1 MHGSGDKN
9 EYHIRNNF
17 LMFGQKDFISLLRGN
32 DTIPCQLYHFVN
44 YQGLTPY
51 ADILVGFKSDS
62 LSNEDRELI
71 YDDQIFG
78 FGPLHY
84 TFSSEEIKSVPE
96 LELN

>member
-1 MHGSGDKN
+1 M
-9 EYHIRNNF
+9 RNNF
-17 LMFGQKDFISLLRGN
+17 LMFGQKDYISLLRGT

-51 ADILVGFKSDS
+51 ADILVGFKADT
-62 LSNEDRELI
+62 LAETDRELI

-84 TFSSEEIKSVPE
+84 TFLSKEIESVPE